1 MKNQAFN
8 PYLPSYEYVPDAE
21 PYVFGDRVYIYG
33 SHDRFNGEKFCMNDY
48 VCWSA
53 PVDDLAD
60 WRYEGVIYKKTD
72 DPMNRDGSR
81 CLYAPDVQQGPDGR
95 YYLYYV
101 LDDLGIM
108 SVAVCDTPAG
118 KYEYY
123 GSVKTAD
130 GHLVGTAPGDIYQ
143 FDPGVLVDDDGRVYL
158 YSGFAP
164 KFDLEAIKKL
174 FEEHKDELEKKPELE
189 AIRKYLE
196 QQQKKQQSGSP
207 ENEGSPY
214 RTKLM
219 DGAYFFELE
228 QDMITVKRGP
238 ELLIPGWKFSKGTGY
253 VGHEFFEASS
263 MRKVNGKYY
272 FVYSSINS
280 HELCYAVSDRP
291 DSGFEYGGTLVSIS
305 DIFLHNDDPDPAK
318 GWNYPGNT
326 HGSIIEIN
334 GQWYVFYH
342 RQTNRH
348 QFSRQ
353 ACAEP
358 IFIESDGS
366 IKQAEITSCGL
377 NGGPLAG
384 KGEYEARIA
393 CNLRSKEGVAFFTN
407 FNMPDTDIHPYF
419 TQDGPDRESDGNQ
432 YIANLR
438 DGSLAGFKY
447 FNFQGASKISV
458 NIRGNAQGTVFVSTT
473 VDGEPAATVE
483 IRAEAGWK
491 EFSAP
496 LSIENGVHP
505 LFFTF
510 KGTGSFDFSTFRI
523 E

>member
-1 MKNQAFN
+1 MKKQAFN
-8 PYLPSYEYVPDAE
+8 PYLPSYEYIPDGE

-33 SHDRFNGEKFCMNDY
+33 SHDCFNGEKFCMNDY

-72 DPMNRDGSR
+72 DPMNPDGSH

-95 YYLYYV
+95 YFLYYAF
-101 LDDLGIM
+101 DEMSIM

-118 KYEYY
+118 KYRYY
-123 GSVKTAD
+123 GSVKTPD
-130 GHLVGTAPGDIYQ
+130 GHIVGTAEGDIFQ

-164 KFDLEAIKKL
+164 KFDPELVKKYL
-174 FEEHKDELEKKPELE
+174 EEHKEELDKHPDFDLE
-189 AIRKYLE
+189 AMTNRFRAKRM
-196 QQQKKQQSGSP
+196 
-207 ENEGSPY
+207 EG
-214 RTKLM
+214 
-219 DGAYFFELE
+219 GYFFELE
-228 QDMITVKRGP
+228 QDMLTVKRGP
-238 ELLIPGWKFSKGTGY
+238 ELVFPGWKLSEGTGY
-253 VGHEFFEASS
+253 EGHEFFEASS

-272 FVYSSINS
+272 FVYSSVNG

-291 DSGFEYGGTLVSIS
+291 DSGFVYGGTLVSNA
-305 DIFLHNDDPDPAK
+305 DIFLHSDDPDPSK

-326 HGSIIEIN
+326 HGSIVEIN

-348 QFSRQ
+348 SYSRQ

-358 IFIESDGS
+358 IQIKGDGS
-366 IKQAEITSCGL
+366 IMQAEMTSCGL
-377 NGGPLAG
+377 NGGPLAS

-393 CNLRSKEGVAFFTN
+393 CNLRSREGVTSFETN
-407 FNMPDTDIHPYF
+407 NMELYSIHPYF
-419 TQDGPDRESDGNQ
+419 TQDSPDQESDGNQ
-432 YIANLR
+432 YIANFS
-438 DGSLAGFKY
+438 DGALAGFKY
-447 FNFQGASKISV
+447 FDISDTNSISV
-458 NIRGNAQGTVFVSTT
+458 KMRGNARGTILVSTK
-473 VDGEPAATVE
+473 VGGDPVAKIE
-483 IRAEAGWK
+483 IKAETEWS

-496 LSIENGVHP
+496 LNVADGVHA

-510 KGTGSFDFSTFRI
+510 DGDGCFDFAGFQLA
-523 E
+523 